1 MAKNTSTNRKS
12 NSRILKE
19 TLQQFLYSIP
29 LVIFLILAI
38 LSRNNEFF
46 SSFTGSILINSTLF
60 IFFIAVIFIRKK
72 QLHFLVSLYLLISS
86 FLLCYLSF
94 LIPFRCFILVTLLL
108 SLSGF
113 IFHLFPKKF
122 ETEITFTFIF
132 SLVLLLP
139 TLFITNKA
147 TLINEGIFFLVA
159 IPLSLVIGSI
169 IVFLYLK
176 KHKKVLSDKKEKI
189 IKKERNKQNV
199 ILTFT
204 SIGIYLLTYIFSFIG
219 VTSLNY
225 VLDFNEPK
233 IIKVEVLDKKTSRL
247 LKRRTFHKIKIN
259 YEDKNYEVNL
269 PFNVYKEIKVGDLI
283 ELNYSS
289 GLFNS
294 PYIIH
299 PNYS

>member
-46 SSFTGSILINSTLF
+46 SSFAGSILINSTLF

-176 KHKKVLSDKKEKI
+176 KHKKVYIVGLNHWFTETDLKTLRKLYEKY
-189 IKKERNKQNV
+189 
-199 ILTFT
+199 F
-204 SIGIYLLTYIFSFIG
+204 
-219 VTSLNY
+219 
-225 VLDFNEPK
+225 
-233 IIKVEVLDKKTSRL
+233 
-247 LKRRTFHKIKIN
+247 
-259 YEDKNYEVNL
+259 
-269 PFNVYKEIKVGDLI
+269 
-283 ELNYSS
+283 
-289 GLFNS
+289 
-294 PYIIH
+294 
-299 PNYS
+299 